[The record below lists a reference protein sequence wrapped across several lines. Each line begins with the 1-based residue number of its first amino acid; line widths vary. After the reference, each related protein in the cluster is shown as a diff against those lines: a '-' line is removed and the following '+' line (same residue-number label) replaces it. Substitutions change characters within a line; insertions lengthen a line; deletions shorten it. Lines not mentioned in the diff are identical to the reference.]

1 MTQTPFNVQGA
12 VDLGALASAKKQ
24 QAQASAALAHA
35 PAGVVVDVTAET
47 FQAEVIDRSM
57 SVPVVLD
64 LWAEWCGPCKQ
75 LSPILEKL
83 AAEFGG
89 RLVLAKVDVDAEQQI
104 AAAFQVQSIPS
115 VFAIVKGQ
123 PIPLFQGAVPEPQ
136 VRQVFEELLKLAQE
150 QGVNGSIASQEVA
163 EEAEPVV
170 DTRFDAAADAIEA
183 GDWDT
188 AEQVYRAV
196 LDASP
201 ADADALAGVAM
212 VGLYRRASGAQAT
225 EPTGPTDVAGQ
236 LAAADA
242 EAIAG
247 QWQAAFDRLISSVR
261 ATSGDDREVV
271 RNRLLELFA
280 IAGDDPAVPA
290 ARTALASALF

>member
-1 MTQTPFNVQGA
+1 MTQTPFHRQGA

-24 QAQASAALAHA
+24 KAQASAALANA
-35 PAGVVVDVTAET
+35 PAGVVVDVTTET

-57 SVPVVLD
+57 TVPVVLD

-75 LSPILEKL
+75 LSPILETL

-150 QGVNGSIASQEVA
+150 QGVTGSIAP
-163 EEAEPVV
+163 EESTEPAEPVV

-188 AEQVYRAV
+188 AERVYRAV
-196 LDASP
+196 LDSDP

-212 VGLYRRASGAQAT
+212 VGLYRRASTAPAAD
-225 EPTGPTDVAGQ
+225 PTDATDVAGQ

-242 EAIAG
+242 QALAG
-247 QWQAAFDRLISSVR
+247 QWQAAFDRLIGTVR
-261 ATSGDDREVV
+261 ATSGDDRDVV
-271 RNRLLELFA
+271 RARLLELFA
-280 IAGDDPAVPA
+280 VAGDDPAVPA

>member
-12 VDLGALASAKKQ
+12 VDLGALASSKKQ

-35 PAGVVVDVTAET
+35 PAGVVVDVTTET

-75 LSPILEKL
+75 LSPILETL

-89 RLVLAKVDVDAEQQI
+89 RLILAKVDVDAEQQI

-115 VFAIVKGQ
+115 VFAVIKGQ

-136 VRQVFEELLKLAQE
+136 VRQVFEELLKLAEE
-150 QGVNGSIASQEVA
+150 QGVTGSLAPEVQP

-183 GDWDT
+183 EDWDT
-188 AEQVYRAV
+188 AEQVYREV
-196 LDASP
+196 LEASP

-212 VGLYRRASGAQAT
+212 VGLYRRASAAQ
-225 EPTGPTDVAGQ
+225 PTDPTDPTDVVGQ
-236 LAAADA
+236 LAAADS
-242 EAIAG
+242 EALAG
-247 QWQAAFDRLISSVR
+247 QWQAAFDRLLSSVR
-261 ATSGDDREVV
+261 ATSGDDRDLV
-271 RNRLLELFA
+271 RGRLLELFA
-280 IAGDDPAVPA
+280 VAGDDPAVPG